1 MPRDSRI
8 QLIAAAV
15 MVVFL
20 SAGGVLSMAVSTSVG
35 RHRLA
40 YTDRA
45 EEGQPVEVNLGI
57 AMGAFRGLFVNWLWI
72 RANELKEEGKYF
84 EAIELSRAITRLQ
97 PRFPK
102 VWQFHAWNLAYNISV
117 STQTRGERWEWV
129 QAGIRLLR
137 SNGIPANPNDLQ
149 IHRELAWIYLHK
161 VQGWM
166 DDANV
171 YYKKRHAEEWTYV
184 MGPPPPRLT
193 GPDGRDR
200 DKVIEQ
206 YARWLSEIAD
216 APSVERLRAEDPLVD
231 ELARLLVPDAVDA
244 LDKPL
249 LERYEQVRATHRSA
263 RRQWVEQ
270 QRFGPRFRRFSELLQ
285 DQRLAPAWA
294 RLVPAVRRAVLEK
307 DYNME
312 PQRMIRYTRKYGPI
326 DWRHPAAHGL
336 YWSARGVDQALTRVT
351 DTNRKDFDFLNT
363 DRIVLQSAQE
373 LYRTGELYFDV
384 LDFYLTNHEG
394 GFYLA
399 VPNEWFFPTYG
410 DLLDAVV
417 ERSAI
422 PGTDVKAEGL
432 QRAYTLVGA
441 GYENFV
447 KDAIRFFY
455 RRGQRDLANRYKLD
469 LIRYKGQNINNPE
482 RNAELARPLDEWV
495 QEELKDRFTSPSVA
509 VSEVTG
515 ALLGAYSSGLLG
527 GDNNLFTMQ
536 ITYAADAHRFYMHE
550 QRRRGVIDP
559 TAARMD
565 QMPADFAL
573 MSGGV
578 FAQFITGLS
587 LDDAQLLYSRAPDS
601 LRLYAYDPLKAQLA
615 AQFEEGQ
622 RIVDKPFDVLFPPP
636 PGLDQHRARIQS
648 LIEEA
653 QRGRGQIESR

>member
-1 MPRDSRI
+1 MSRDSRI
-8 QLIAAAV
+8 QILAAAAMTLF
-15 MVVFL
+15 MV
-20 SAGGVLSMAVSTSVG
+20 AGGALALAVSTSVG

-84 EAIELSRAITRLQ
+84 EAIELARAITKLQ
-97 PRFPK
+97 PRFPR

-117 STQTRGERWEWV
+117 ATQTREERWEWV

-137 SNGIPANPNDLQ
+137 SEGIPANPNDLQ

-184 MGPPPPRLT
+184 LGPPPPRLT
-193 GPDGRDR
+193 GPEGRVR
-200 DKVIEQ
+200 ENVVEQ
-206 YARWLSEIAD
+206 YARWLETIAQ

-231 ELARLLVPDAVDA
+231 ELASRLVPAAVDSIGM
-244 LDKPL
+244 PL
-249 LERYEQVRATHRSA
+249 LERYEQTRAARRSA
-263 RRQWVEQ
+263 RRESVE
-270 QRFGPRFRRFSELLQ
+270 RMFGPRSRLFASLL
-285 DQRLAPAWA
+285 DDPRYARAWERLI
-294 RLVPAVRRAVLEK
+294 PAVRRQVLEK
-307 DYNME
+307 NYNME
-312 PQRMIRYTRKYGPI
+312 PQRMIRYVRKYGPI

-336 YWSARGVDQALTRVT
+336 YWSARGVEQALTRVT
-351 DTNRKDFDFLNT
+351 ERNRRDFDFLNT

-373 LYRTGELYFDV
+373 LYRTGELYFDIME
-384 LDFYLTNHEG
+384 FYITNRQG

-410 DLLDAVV
+410 GLLEDVI
-417 ERSAI
+417 ERSLI
-422 PGTDVKAEGL
+422 PGTNVKAEGL
-432 QRAYTLVGA
+432 HRAYTLVGA

-447 KDAIRFFY
+447 RDAIRFFY
-455 RRGQRDLANRYKLD
+455 RRGQRDLAEKYRLD
-469 LIRYKGQNINNPE
+469 LLRFQGQNLNDPH
-482 RNAELARPLDEWV
+482 RNAELARPLDEWI

-515 ALLGAYSSGLLG
+515 ALLGAFSSGLLA
-527 GDNNLFTMQ
+527 GDSELFTRQ
-536 ITYAADAHRFYMHE
+536 IQYAADAHAFYMRE
-550 QRRRGVIDP
+550 QRRKGVVDP

-565 QMPADFAL
+565 QMPPDFGL
-573 MSGGV
+573 MAGGV

-587 LDDAQLLYSRAPDS
+587 LDDARLVYSRAPDS
-601 LRLYAYDPLKAQLA
+601 LRVYAYDPLKAQLA
-615 AQFEEGQ
+615 AQFEEGV
-622 RIVDKPFDVLFPPP
+622 RVVDRPFDTLFPPP
-636 PGLDQHRARIQS
+636 PGLEEHRARLQAM
-648 LIEEA
+648 LEEA
-653 QRGRGQIESR
+653 QRARGRIEAR